1 MSLRTKLLVT
11 YLVFVVT
18 LASLGGWSAWRLE
31 QAGAVSQRILSENY
45 ESVVA
50 AQSMKESLERLDS
63 ATLFA
68 ELGHTDRAHRQL
80 EEHRRRFDA
89 AFARAAGNI
98 TEPGERE
105 IIDAI
110 RRERDEYY
118 KLFEGD
124 ADYFERMEPRF
135 DTVRGDVDRLL
146 QLNQAAMLRKSA
158 EAQRVTGRS
167 IMMTVFLSAVL
178 VIAGLGFAVRLS
190 AQIDKDADRLKSEF
204 VGTASHE
211 LRTPLTTL
219 QMGIDLL
226 GEQLAP
232 HATERQ
238 REILAMCREDAAR
251 LERLVTDLLDLS
263 KIESGRMKPVLSRVD
278 ARALG
283 DGRIAA
289 QQAPH

>member
-98 TEPGERE
+98 TESGERE

-110 RRERDEYY
+110 RRER
-118 KLFEGD
+118 
-124 ADYFERMEPRF
+124 RR
-135 DTVRGDVDRLL
+135 VL
-146 QLNQAAMLRKSA
+146 QALRW
-158 EAQRVTGRS
+158 GR
-167 IMMTVFLSAVL
+167 
-178 VIAGLGFAVRLS
+178 
-190 AQIDKDADRLKSEF
+190 
-204 VGTASHE
+204 
-211 LRTPLTTL
+211 
-219 QMGIDLL
+219 
-226 GEQLAP
+226 
-232 HATERQ
+232 
-238 REILAMCREDAAR
+238 
-251 LERLVTDLLDLS
+251 
-263 KIESGRMKPVLSRVD
+263 
-278 ARALG
+278 
-283 DGRIAA
+283 
-289 QQAPH
+289 